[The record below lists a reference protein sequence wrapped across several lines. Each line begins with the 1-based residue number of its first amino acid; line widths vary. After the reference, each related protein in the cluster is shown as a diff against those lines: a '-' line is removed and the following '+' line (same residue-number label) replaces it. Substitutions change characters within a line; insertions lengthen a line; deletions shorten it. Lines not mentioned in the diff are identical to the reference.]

1 MRRFR
6 RYLEAIAWFDC
17 AGWLTLYGKFEAAF
31 QNIGRFD
38 SRVRVSRDRH
48 AGLYCSFYK

>member
-1 MRRFR
+1 MRCFG

-31 QNIGRFD
+31 QNICRFD
-38 SRVRVSRDRH
+38 SRMRVPPDRYASVYRRFH
-48 AGLYCSFYK
+48 

>member
-17 AGWLTLYGKFEAAF
+17 AGWLTVYRKFEAAF
-31 QNIGRFD
+31 QNVGRFD

-48 AGLYCSFYK
+48 TGVYCRFYK